1 MRSIPCTTASTTRL
15 GTNSPS
21 SISVIPGTGQLRRI
35 RPRLLDGLGKGLVEY
50 VGHVGGGLTGHH
62 LVGVGVDDGG
72 HLGAVEDEEADP
84 VPTRLSFL
92 GIGDEHPGQTDGD
105 VEVAASSNNV
115 QCGAAGSSG
124 ASLVSVCHSS
134 SVSPRKAASTP
145 PTRSPGWLSTLVA
158 DHAPSPSPA
167 ALAGA
172 YPRPLMAHWPLPGTA
187 AGQPSRSLTRNET

>member
-1 MRSIPCTTASTTRL
+1 MVLEKVS
-15 GTNSPS
+15 
-21 SISVIPGTGQLRRI
+21 
-35 RPRLLDGLGKGLVEY
+35 VEY

-105 VEVAASSNNV
+105 VEVGQLNSV

-124 ASLVSVCHSS
+124 ASLVSACHSS
-134 SVSPRKAASTP
+134 SVSPRKAAPTP
-145 PTRSPGWLSTLVA
+145 TNSVSR
-158 DHAPSPSPA
+158 
-167 ALAGA
+167 
-172 YPRPLMAHWPLPGTA
+172 MAID
-187 AGQPSRSLTRNET
+187 SRS